1 MPETTQ
7 LPDGEY
13 KLAKFMGSMTEG
25 ALAVD
30 ADGSGATIPPGVV
43 EGMSVKHMMG
53 LGLAKEDAIL
63 IRSLI
68 MEVPETSR
76 LRLKEIEI
84 KLERGEDQ
92 RLHVT
97 QIGPYDEL
105 QGAIIANAALSR
117 TGEKVPEIEAL
128 KHVGHEGADI
138 IQQNAIDALKQHLPY
153 RFRLDEEAPPLSNTS
168 SLVHRALQSFIGG
181 ADESVKYLE
190 FVSRK
195 EPEDLTDTRVRNVH
209 HIDEINVYVPSNG
222 KLPPPLKKLV
232 NNTNAKECKNGDSLD
247 HYSIT
252 GEALRLVQQL
262 AQRSGGKG
270 YVQY

>member
-105 QGAIIANAALSR
+105 QGATIATAALSR

-168 SLVHRALQSFIGG
+168 SLTLRALKEFIGK
-181 ADESVKYLE
+181 DKDSIRLLE
-190 FVSRK
+190 CVSRH
-195 EPEDLTDTRVRNVH
+195 ESQDGTELGDS
-209 HIDEINVYVPSNG
+209 HIHQLEAVNVYVPIG
-222 KLPPPLKKLV
+222 VALP
-232 NNTNAKECKNGDSLD
+232 
-247 HYSIT
+247 
-252 GEALRLVQQL
+252 EALQELVTKSK
-262 AQRSGGKG
+262 ATHHEEGSSGHYEISGDVLRDLSIKASHAGGRG
-270 YVQY
+270 YVRD